1 MYWVNS
7 KLIAIYPFQMYLSIK
22 TEALLLYKMF
32 ETIQVVMTDNILKT
46 VVKTTLNNIS
56 NDGWSKSTTIK

>member
-1 MYWVNS
+1 
-7 KLIAIYPFQMYLSIK
+7 
-22 TEALLLYKMF
+22 
-32 ETIQVVMTDNILKT
+32 MTDNILKT